1 MESTDLIFE
10 RNGDDITAAGYLIDS
25 KLMKT
30 NNPVA
35 TVTTGGGIE
44 LAVPL
49 GLFYIQDLAKKS
61 STSFNTSVFDLYDEA
76 DDNNSVSL
84 VDDSL
89 YDKLLSMVNS
99 NVVAIRAKTTR
110 RKRQIARRTRKH

>member
-10 RNGDDITAAGYLIDS
+10 RNGDAITAAGYLIDS
-25 KLMKT
+25 KLIRENK
-30 NNPVA
+30 PVA
-35 TVTTGGGIE
+35 IGGGGIE

-61 STSFNTSVFDLYDEA
+61 SNSFNTSVFDVYDEA
-76 DDNNSVSL
+76 DDNNSVRL

-99 NVVAIRAKTTR
+99 NVASKAKTTR